1 MCKLYNDNTSHFIE
15 ELYCDTNFSSASYTR
30 KISKLGHKT
39 QEIYINCGW
48 RKMWNDDNVYYVQL
62 RDYSFVCRW
71 VCVMNIQTRVSI
83 YVFITFTFVV
93 KKKMRSIIILSGHIY
108 LLCCVRT
115 FLTNIL
121 TAWRTIIAQSSSK
134 I

>member
-1 MCKLYNDNTSHFIE
+1 MFGTCVNCKTNCIVILTFLQLFIP
-15 ELYCDTNFSSASYTR
+15 R
-30 KISKLGHKT
+30 KYKKLGHET